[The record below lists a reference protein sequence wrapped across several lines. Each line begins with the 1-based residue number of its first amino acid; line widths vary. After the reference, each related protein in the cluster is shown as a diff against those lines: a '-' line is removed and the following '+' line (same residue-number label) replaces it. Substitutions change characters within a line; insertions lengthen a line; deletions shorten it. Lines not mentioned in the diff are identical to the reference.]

1 MSFQSTL
8 DLKFI
13 SFHARFAATE
23 TLYISFHFG
32 KSMKPFQIY
41 RYKLF
46 LISVFF
52 FHAELLTFLEVI
64 FFLPVSHVCSISA

>member
-13 SFHARFAATE
+13 SFHARFAVTE
-23 TLYISFHFG
+23 TLYISFHFV
-32 KSMKPFQIY
+32 KSMKPFQ

-46 LISVFF
+46 LISVLF